1 MKALFAAFI
10 LLVPMRSAQ
19 RPILVGDAGFAGTLA
34 AVRSLGRYGL
44 PVTVADPQPLAPAL
58 WSRYVTRRVTPP
70 PYRQFDSFVAWLLAF
85 GESAPRH
92 VICPTSDEFTFA
104 LAVHRE
110 AVKERFDVNVPPLDA
125 VLAVLDKQE
134 LYAHARASGL
144 ETPDTWLPTSDEE
157 VRRVGREARFP
168 LLVKPRI
175 QVLLDTHS
183 KGIIVHG
190 PGDLPA
196 AYARFEAGNTY
207 GSALL
212 AERPNARWPMLQA
225 YHPRAAEGIY
235 VLSGFYDPVLRR
247 TVALGATKI
256 LQRPRRLGI
265 GLCFEEA
272 PAHPRLVE
280 GVTRM
285 CERTGYHGIFQL
297 EFIREDDRFLL
308 IDFNPRFYN
317 FLALDIARGL
327 ALPAMVYAAA
337 GGDHAEVARLMDA
350 VPTPGDGDG
359 ERRTFCNRFGLGLL
373 MGAQRLSNKMSAE
386 DVDRWLA
393 WWREHRPQMVDSAE
407 DPDDP
412 TPARVDV
419 AWQLYL
425 AARHPRSFVR
435 TVVLDA

>member
-1 MKALFAAFI
+1 MG
-10 LLVPMRSAQ
+10 SAP

-34 AVRSLGRYGL
+34 AVRSLGRCGL
-44 PVTVADPQPLAPAL
+44 PITVADPQPLAPAL
-58 WSRYVTRRVTPP
+58 WSRYVTQRVTPP
-70 PYRQFDSFVAWLLAF
+70 PYRQFEPFVDWLLAF
-85 GESAPRH
+85 GARAPRH

-104 LAVHRE
+104 LAAHRD
-110 AVKERFDVNVPPLDA
+110 AVKERFDVNVPPLAA

-144 ETPDTWLPTSDEE
+144 DTPDTWLPTTFAE
-157 VRRVGREARFP
+157 VRRVGAEARFP

-183 KGIIVHG
+183 KGVIVHG
-190 PGDLPA
+190 PSELPA
-196 AYARFEAGNTY
+196 AYARFAEGNTF
-207 GSALL
+207 GKALL
-212 AERPNARWPMLQA
+212 AHRPDAGWPMLQA
-225 YHPRAAEGIY
+225 YHPRATEGIY
-235 VLSGFYDPVLRR
+235 VLSGFYDQVRSR
-247 TVALGATKI
+247 AVALGATKI

-272 PAHPRLVE
+272 PAHPHLVA
-280 GVTRM
+280 GVARM

-327 ALPAMVYAAA
+327 ALPEMVYAAA
-337 GGDHAEVARLMDA
+337 RGDHAEVARLMDA
-350 VPTPGDGDG
+350 VPNAESAHGNGNG
-359 ERRTFCNRFGLGLL
+359 NGNGNGRARGKTFCNRFGLGLL
-373 MGAQRLSNKMSAE
+373 MGAQRLSKRMSAE
-386 DVDRWLA
+386 DADRWRA
-393 WWREHRPQMVDSAE
+393 WWRENKPQMVDAAA

-435 TVVLDA
+435 TVMFDA